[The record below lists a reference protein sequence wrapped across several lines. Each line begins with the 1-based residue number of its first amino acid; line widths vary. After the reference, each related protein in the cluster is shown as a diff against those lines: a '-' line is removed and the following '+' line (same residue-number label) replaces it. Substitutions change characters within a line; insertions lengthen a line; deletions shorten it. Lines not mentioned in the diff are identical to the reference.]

1 MAIVQT
7 DDMRVVRDT
16 ETRALLATD
25 TNDLLHKRHTRQRTK
40 HLLKQTQAVDDRF
53 NTMNARLDRCETLLQ
68 ELVQHLSTLTTKYP
82 SATE

>member
-7 DDMRVVRDT
+7 DDTRVVRDT

-25 TNDLLHKRHTRQRTK
+25 TAELMHKRHSRQRTK
-40 HLLKQTQAVDDRF
+40 QLLKQTQTVDDRF
-53 NTMNARLDRCETLLQ
+53 HMMNARLDRCESLLY

-82 SATE
+82 GSTE